1 MAMTSAEAPRLG
13 IWMIGDSRTAVSP
26 GGGPELSIVVPIY
39 NELGNIATFLERV
52 EAVLKRLGSDYEIL
66 FVDDG
71 STDASVPAL
80 IEHRQ
85 RNPAIKV
92 LSLSRNFGKD
102 MALTAGLERAVGR
115 AVIAMDVDL
124 QDPPEVIPELVTKW
138 RAGYDMVYATRSSRN
153 GDSILKR
160 VAAAWFYRVHNEL
173 ADIHIPLDTGDFR
186 LMDRRV
192 IQALR
197 CLPERNRFMK
207 VLFSWVGFRQ
217 VGVPYRREA
226 RLHGKTKWRFWQLWN
241 FALDG
246 ITSSSTLPLRIWSY
260 VGMCVSLAAFAY
272 ALLLVFRTLV
282 LGVDVPGYAS
292 LMVAVLFLGGIN
304 LLTLGIFGEYLG
316 RIYIETKH
324 RPLYF
329 VRESHGFGA
338 ARDQD

>member
-1 MAMTSAEAPRLG
+1 
-13 IWMIGDSRTAVSP
+13 
-26 GGGPELSIVVPIY
+26 
-39 NELGNIATFLERV
+39 
-52 EAVLKRLGSDYEIL
+52 
-66 FVDDG
+66 
-71 STDASVPAL
+71 
-80 IEHRQ
+80 
-85 RNPAIKV
+85 
-92 LSLSRNFGKD
+92 
-102 MALTAGLERAVGR
+102 
-115 AVIAMDVDL
+115 
-124 QDPPEVIPELVTKW
+124 
-138 RAGYDMVYATRSSRN
+138 
-153 GDSILKR
+153 
-160 VAAAWFYRVHNEL
+160 
-173 ADIHIPLDTGDFR
+173 
-186 LMDRRV
+186 V